1 MVESF
6 RPLTIQQSL
15 ELGQPVFQRREIR
28 PLVVVA
34 RHHRAERQR
43 LAAQV
48 AGGAERFVCTLDRW
62 PASLRLDEDPRSTE
76 PVSEPWIAVAH
87 VRGQRFDPVGQ
98 GLRTP
103 LPSALERVRANERAH
118 GFPFARVAEERQR
131 VAYLSALR
139 EKVGGTGACF
149 APLVTRKPLA
159 QFFEKKLTKQRMVV
173 VAQLF
178 ATAPVREKMASI
190 KIFQQSWRFFI
201 PCERYSVGRR
211 NGRRNRREHQD
222 VLILRF
228 RAAEDLAGEVLENV
242 LLALAKP
249 LLERRAAAAQ
259 VLAQKHQ
266 RCNPPF
272 ALAMDAFQVVRV
284 KLAASEYCLGFLG
297 RAAQLDLVDA
307 RDPAARDE
315 PRELRRRIRARQH
328 HQRNA
333 FGDLLEPL

>member
-1 MVESF
+1 
-6 RPLTIQQSL
+6 
-15 ELGQPVFQRREIR
+15 
-28 PLVVVA
+28 
-34 RHHRAERQR
+34 
-43 LAAQV
+43 
-48 AGGAERFVCTLDRW
+48 
-62 PASLRLDEDPRSTE
+62 
-76 PVSEPWIAVAH
+76 
-87 VRGQRFDPVGQ
+87 
-98 GLRTP
+98 
-103 LPSALERVRANERAH
+103 
-118 GFPFARVAEERQR
+118 
-131 VAYLSALR
+131 
-139 EKVGGTGACF
+139 
-149 APLVTRKPLA
+149 
-159 QFFEKKLTKQRMVV
+159 MVV

-228 RAAEDLAGEVLENV
+228 RAAEDLAGEVLKNV
-242 LLALAKP
+242 LLALAKR

-333 FGDLLEPL
+333 FGDLLEPLREGCASLGLRPHLLKVVENDRARKGQHGEKIAEEAAREASEILLRLGSEQG